1 MATSVESAGIDG
13 TTRTTTTTTIVRAR
27 GKREER
33 DIIIYV

>member
-13 TTRTTTTTTIVRAR
+13 TTRTTTIVRAR

>member
-13 TTRTTTTTTIVRAR
+13 TTRTTTTTIVRAR

>member
-13 TTRTTTTTTIVRAR
+13 TTRTATTIVRAR

-33 DIIIYV
+33 DMIVYA

>member
-13 TTRTTTTTTIVRAR
+13 TTRTTTTIVRAR